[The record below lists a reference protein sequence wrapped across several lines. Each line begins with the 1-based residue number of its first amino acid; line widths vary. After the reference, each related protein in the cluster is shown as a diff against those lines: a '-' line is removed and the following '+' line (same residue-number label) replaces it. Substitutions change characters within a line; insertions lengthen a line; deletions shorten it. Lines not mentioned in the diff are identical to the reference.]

1 MFNSTLLTPSSLCTS
16 LPIQQQRQRRQ
27 RRFAMSM
34 PVSVFGITMMAF
46 ISAKAQ
52 MPVPSV
58 TDSNLAVRTVVSGLT
73 QPVTMA
79 FLAPGDFFVTE
90 KASGK
95 LLHVVNGAVVSTVI
109 RLPVNSASER
119 G

>member
-1 MFNSTLLTPSSLCTS
+1 MFNSTLFRPSSLCTS
-16 LPIQQQRQRRQ
+16 LPIQQRRQRGR

-34 PVSVFGITMMAF
+34 AVSVLSITMMAF

-52 MPVPSV
+52 MPAPSV
-58 TDSNLAVRTVVSGLT
+58 TDSDLAVRTVVSGLT

-95 LLHVVNGAVVSTVI
+95 LLHILNGVVVSTVI
-109 RLPVNSASER
+109 QLPVNSASER